1 VHVKFKTVLLLFLW
15 RDSVV
20 EIPSTKTVSDDVVV
34 TVFPVTSQ
42 HKHTFCT
49 KLGVSKGP
57 NARHVYE
64 PYTLNCSLGK
74 QPEVTLDCGG
84 AGDCFYRCPTHHKNT
99 FFIFGNAYIVCLCC
113 WHLCDVPGVLVWLW
127 QIPEV
132 IMVFCEQLSIILWNR
147 SGTLACHPDQVFLN
161 SG

>member
-1 VHVKFKTVLLLFLW
+1 
-15 RDSVV
+15 VV
-20 EIPSTKTVSDDVVV
+20 EIPSTKIVSDDVVV

-42 HKHTFCT
+42 HKHTFCA

-84 AGDCFYRCPTHHKNT
+84 AGDCLYRCPTHHKNT
-99 FFIFGNAYIVCLCC
+99 FFIFGNAHIVCLCC
-113 WHLCDVPGVLVWLW
+113 WHLCDVPGVLVWL
-127 QIPEV
+127 
-132 IMVFCEQLSIILWNR
+132 
-147 SGTLACHPDQVFLN
+147 
-161 SG
+161 

>member
-1 VHVKFKTVLLLFLW
+1 M
-15 RDSVV
+15 V

-74 QPEVTLDCGG
+74 QPKVTLDCGVKGTACTG
-84 AGDCFYRCPTHHKNT
+84 AQHITKTHFSNL
-99 FFIFGNAYIVCLCC
+99 AML
-113 WHLCDVPGVLVWLW
+113 
-127 QIPEV
+127 
-132 IMVFCEQLSIILWNR
+132 ILFVYVAGIYMM
-147 SGTLACHPDQVFLN
+147 SQV
-161 SG
+161 S